1 MCGDDVVRL
10 VPAFWSG
17 SPVSPGSPRRRNAK
31 RNSVPVYSREWR
43 AGSSAQL
50 NSKSKELARSFKLP
64 RVDRVLSSLVHVVPG
79 RAWIEILGRG
89 RGIVI
94 IDHMHFV
101 CRVFCVTFSARVPNE
116 ISPSSNTPN
125 FSPKAGESRPWLP
138 FSSRIMQTKFASS
151 PRREI
156 TRPEK
161 NGNLAREAYWPVHS
175 MAPRLC
181 CL

>member
-1 MCGDDVVRL
+1 MAWIPCISRIPASPQCQEEQRSCLQQGMGELGVLRRL
-10 VPAFWSG
+10 D
-17 SPVSPGSPRRRNAK
+17 
-31 RNSVPVYSREWR
+31 
-43 AGSSAQL
+43 
-50 NSKSKELARSFKLP
+50 SKSKGLARSFKLP
-64 RVDRVLSSLVHVVPG
+64 RIDRVLSSLVHVVPG

-94 IDHMHFV
+94 DHMHFV
-101 CRVFCVTFSARVPNE
+101 CRVFGVTFSARVPNE

-138 FSSRIMQTKFASS
+138 FSSRIMQTRFASS

-161 NGNLAREAYWPVHS
+161 NDNLTREAYWPVHS
-175 MAPRLC
+175 TAPRLC